1 MFIVVET
8 RIYFPNA
15 DFFAIQCRKDDVSL
29 SSTWLES
36 NVGISISISSSVREF

>member
-15 DFFAIQCRKDDVSL
+15 DFFATQCRKDDVSL
-29 SSTWLES
+29 SST
-36 NVGISISISSSVREF
+36 